1 MEYMVR
7 KALRMLYWNRWI
19 SLLMAAE
26 MTLGMSIFV
35 YSANLLYSLKTEE
48 KRLQEQERD
57 MVLEIS
63 VRDGGQEQ
71 AEPALTLED
80 YGKLQTLT
88 EGKTF
93 LYIAVP
99 QFFVIA
105 ENNYEFSLV
114 LADYEQLGLEEGYS
128 YWGKD
133 LKEAMYAG
141 INLIPELQN
150 RQTPDYLN
158 QKIWKTQTNEI
169 TLKDCAVGPITYM
182 EQIPDEISSGF
193 IHVEWDSAE
202 LSDAEGIAEQVE
214 TYLKAEHGEQY
225 NYRVYLPELDLK
237 NNSYKVK
244 NSIQVLNKA
253 GVLMLMV
260 FLTGMFSIFQLLF
273 ERRREGYGV
282 CQACGAEQKQILM
295 EIFIEIALVNFVGTV
310 LGNVIGWTATYYLD
324 VGIMTG
330 YIKVHGSLRT
340 VLLGLALCFIMTS
353 GVTGIIYTK
362 LARTKIIKLL
372 RN

>member
-26 MTLGMSIFV
+26 MALGMSIFV

-48 KRLQEQERD
+48 KRLQEQERN

-63 VRDGGQEQ
+63 VRDGGQGQ
-71 AEPALTLED
+71 AGPALTLED
-80 YGKLQTLT
+80 YRKLQILT

-93 LYIAVP
+93 LYVAIP

-133 LKEAMYAG
+133 LEEVMYAG

-150 RQTPDYLN
+150 RQMPDYLN

-169 TLKDCAVGPITYM
+169 TLTDCAVGPITYM
-182 EQIPDEISSGF
+182 EQISDEISSGF
-193 IHVEWDSAE
+193 IHVEWNSAE

-214 TYLKAEHGEQY
+214 EYLKAEHEDQY
-225 NYRVYLPELDLK
+225 NYRVYFPEMDLK
-237 NNSYKVK
+237 NSSYKVK
-244 NSIQVLNKA
+244 ISIQVLNKA

-282 CQACGAEQKQILM
+282 CQACGAERKQILL
-295 EIFIEIALVNFVGTV
+295 EIFIEIALVNFIGTV
-310 LGNVIGWTATYYLD
+310 LGNVIGWIATYYLN

-330 YIKVHGSLRT
+330 DIKVRGSLRT
-340 VLLGLALCFIMTS
+340 VLWGLAFCVMMTI
-353 GVTGIIYTK
+353 GVTGIIYAK